1 MLSLEIIN
9 EVITLQYNSI
19 RFFTSHFVI
28 FLATILRSVG
38 DVRSSAIVN
47 VISAF
52 INMVFDPIMISDF
65 FGFPRMDVASAA
77 IVTISR
83 AIYALTL
90 LFIACI
96 DM

>member
-1 MLSLEIIN
+1 
-9 EVITLQYNSI
+9 
-19 RFFTSHFVI
+19 
-28 FLATILRSVG
+28 
-38 DVRSSAIVN
+38 
-47 VISAF
+47 
-52 INMVFDPIMISDF
+52 MVFDPIMISDF
-65 FGFPRMDVASAA
+65 FGFPRMGVASAA